1 MLVLILHKQKTMRFS
16 TKQKQVIE
24 YLKSDSFQQREDAQS
39 SQGSVPLFIEMIQ
52 EGLIT
57 TGSQEGIILK
67 GQNPTT
73 KTFYLIKERAFVDGF
88 MRKKKAQAF
97 VQKFNEQTDK
107 IAFIV
112 YRNPTPDFLKIW
124 ESDDL
129 YKDIPKI
136 VVTIT
141 GSSKKS
147 LADIEDDKMHD
158 ATRIPLVVP
167 DTWDYEGL
175 QDISD
180 DVEVVVIIDPKYG
193 RHAAGNHGL
202 HHDIIK
208 ILKKI

>member
-1 MLVLILHKQKTMRFS
+1 MRFS

-24 YLKSDSFQQREDAQS
+24 YLKSDSFKQREDAQS

>member
-1 MLVLILHKQKTMRFS
+1 MRFS